1 MSWTRRIPALLLAM
15 LLLMGV
21 TVSAQAN
28 TADDA
33 LVAWAKE
40 QAQPLLDDMMAL
52 AGDEN
57 YLAMVGGMMNT
68 DELLRGWLAQMERI
82 KPVVRVYDMPTVED
96 ILRTQA
102 DMAPFSQYRGLGD
115 VAKRRMQ
122 MSLPQLLANF
132 VNQSGEVANMIAGT
146 LVTAGQTLPKPD
158 GFQPLLL
165 IYEYKDITVMVSY
178 MEANYG
184 VSAQASFVPL
194 QIVEVLDGFGV

>member
-15 LLLMGV
+15 LLLLGV

-68 DELLRGWLAQMERI
+68 DELLRGWLAQMESI

-158 GFQPLLL
+158 GFRPLLL

-184 VSAQASFVPL
+184 VSAHAGFVPL

>member
-1 MSWTRRIPALLLAM
+1 MNMTRRIPALLLAM

-68 DELLRGWLAQMERI
+68 DELLRGWLVQMERI

-122 MSLPQLLANF
+122 MSLPQLLANY

-165 IYEYKDITVMVSY
+165 IY
-178 MEANYG
+178 
-184 VSAQASFVPL
+184 
-194 QIVEVLDGFGV
+194 

>member
-68 DELLRGWLAQMERI
+68 DELLRGWLAQMESI

-158 GFQPLLL
+158 GFRPLLL